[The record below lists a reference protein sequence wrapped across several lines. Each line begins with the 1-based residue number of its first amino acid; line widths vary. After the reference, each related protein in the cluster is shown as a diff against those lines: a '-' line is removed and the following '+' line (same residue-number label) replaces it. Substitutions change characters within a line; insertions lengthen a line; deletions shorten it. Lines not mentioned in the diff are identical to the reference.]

1 MVPQSLLST
10 GLRPP
15 PNLRKEQAIELTPQG
30 WDLSQETLPPSLQ
43 GSLPES
49 PPKDMCAERP
59 EKWFCTGLRGI
70 GRYLAFPF

>member
-30 WDLSQETLPPSLQ
+30 WDLSQETLLVFREVC
-43 GSLPES
+43 LRVH
-49 PPKDMCAERP
+49 PKICVQ
-59 EKWFCTGLRGI
+59 KGLRNGSV
-70 GRYLAFPF
+70 LA